1 MNSTASGKNRGKV
14 YLVGAG
20 PGDPELLTMKAL
32 KILRKADIVFYDDL
46 VSPRILG
53 VCRKRIQMVYVGK
66 RSGIHSCLQD
76 EINHKLIQ
84 ATHEFNTIVRLK
96 GGDPS
101 IFGRVGEEYASLL
114 QDGIQCEIV
123 AGITTASGVASSLGF
138 PLTHR
143 DYAREILFLSGHK
156 KDGVNSDSFQNLNCI
171 GKTIIIYMGLN
182 SLGLIVSELLNS
194 GNHKETRIAVIQNA
208 TLDSERVFTGN
219 LETME
224 SIVAENN
231 VKSPAIIVVGEIVRF
246 YEEMKFLKNSCAS
259 ILSPI

>member
-1 MNSTASGKNRGKV
+1 MNAAIPTEKRGKV
-14 YLVGAG
+14 FLVGAG
-20 PGDPELLTMKAL
+20 PGDPELLTIKAL

-66 RSGIHSCLQD
+66 RSGIHSCLQED
-76 EINHKLIQ
+76 INQKLIQ
-84 ATHEFNTIVRLK
+84 ATHDHHTIVRLK

-101 IFGRVGEEYASLL
+101 IFGRVGEEVASIL
-114 QDGIQCEIV
+114 QEGIQCEIV

-156 KDGVNSDSFQNLNCI
+156 KEGVNSDSFQNVNCI

-182 SLGLIVSELLNS
+182 SLGTIVSELINS
-194 GNHKETRIAVIQNA
+194 GNSKETKMAVIQNA
-208 TLDSERVFTGN
+208 TLESERVFTGN

-224 SIVAENN
+224 SIVEENN

-246 YEEMKFLKNSCAS
+246 YEEIKTLKNDCAS

>member
-1 MNSTASGKNRGKV
+1 MTIPSDRFNRGKI

-20 PGDPELLTMKAL
+20 PGDPELLTIKAL

-66 RSGIHSCLQD
+66 RLGVHSCLQN
-76 EINHKLIQ
+76 EINDKLIQ
-84 ATHEFNTIVRLK
+84 ASLEHKTIVRLK

-101 IFGRVGEEYASLL
+101 IFGRVGEEYASIL
-114 QDGIQCEIV
+114 QEGISCEII

-156 KDGVNSDSFQNLNCI
+156 KDGVNTDAFQNLNCI

-182 SLGLIVSELLNS
+182 SLGLIISELIRS
-194 GNHKETRIAVIQNA
+194 GNDSSTKIAIIQNA
-208 TLDSERVFTGN
+208 TLETERVFTGN
-219 LETME
+219 LKTIE
-224 SIVAENN
+224 SIVTKNE
-231 VKSPAIIVVGEIVRF
+231 VKSPAILVIGEIVRF
-246 YEEMKFLKNSCAS
+246 YEEMKILKNGCAS
-259 ILSPI
+259 ILSPV

>member
-1 MNSTASGKNRGKV
+1 MNLPMASNQRGKV

-20 PGDPELLTMKAL
+20 PGDPELLTIKAL

-66 RSGIHSCLQD
+66 RLGIHSCLQN
-76 EINHKLIQ
+76 EINDKLIE
-84 ATHEFNTIVRLK
+84 ASLNHNTIVRLK

-114 QDGIQCEIV
+114 QEGIPCEII

-156 KDGVNSDSFQNLNCI
+156 KDGVNSDAFQNLNCVD
-171 GKTIIIYMGLN
+171 KTIVIYMGLN
-182 SLGLIVSELLNS
+182 SLPLIASELITA
-194 GNHKETRIAVIQNA
+194 GNAKTTKIAVIQNA
-208 TLDSERVFTGN
+208 TLVTERVFTGD
-219 LETME
+219 LETIE
-224 SIVAENN
+224 TIVLENE
-231 VKSPAIIVVGEIVRF
+231 VKSPAILVIGEIVRF
-246 YEEMKFLKNSCAS
+246 YEEMKFLKNGCAS

>member
-1 MNSTASGKNRGKV
+1 MNPLPLNQKKGKV

-20 PGDPELLTMKAL
+20 PGDPELLTVKAL
-32 KILRKADIVFYDDL
+32 KILRKANIVFYDDL

-53 VCRKRIQMVYVGK
+53 VCRKSIQMVYVGK
-66 RSGIHSCLQD
+66 RLGVHSCLQD
-76 EINHKLIQ
+76 QINDKLLQ
-84 ATHEFNTIVRLK
+84 AAKEHNTIVRLK

-114 QDGIQCEIV
+114 HEGIECEII

-156 KDGVNSDSFQNLNCI
+156 KDGVNAEGFKNLNCI

-182 SLGLIVSELLNS
+182 SLGLIVSELMNS
-194 GNHKETRIAVIQNA
+194 GNDKDTKIAVIQNA
-208 TLDSERVFTGN
+208 TLETERVFTGN
-219 LETME
+219 LENIE
-224 SIVAENN
+224 WIVEKNQ
-231 VKSPAIIVVGEIVRF
+231 VKSPAIMVVGEIVRF
-246 YEEMKFLKNSCAS
+246 YEEMKNLKNGCAS